1 MKTALNIPSI
11 QYITTEGGQRTSVI
25 LALEDFQDL
34 LEDLADL
41 AIVAERRDEPTIS
54 HADLLAELKRDAIL

>member
-1 MKTALNIPSI
+1 MKTAINIPSI

-41 AIVAERRDEPTIS
+41 ALVAEGRDEPTIS
-54 HADLLAELKRDAIL
+54 HAELLVELQ